1 MITHHA
7 ALVYTMVLV
16 SAADNNMP
24 DAELQS
30 IGDMVMHLPVFRDF
44 DRSKLT
50 QITGDCAKLLQDK
63 QGLEKALDAIK
74 EGLPEK
80 LRETAYAL
88 GCEVAAWR
96 EFPDHFAYAPAH
108 IDELAR
114 WAQSHS
120 ADTLVC
126 THKDLVKLDRS
137 EIEGTPLRAIRIGL
151 EFLRGQDGLEASLD
165 KLMLDRR

>member
-50 QITGDCAKLLQDK
+50 QITGDCAKLLQDT
-63 QGLEKALDAIK
+63 D
-74 EGLPEK
+74 GLPEK

-88 GCEVAAWR
+88 GCEVAAADGKVSPEESR
-96 EFPDHFAYAPAH
+96 LLEMIRFRLNIGRLAAAAIERGARARHMH
-108 IDELAR
+108 I
-114 WAQSHS
+114 
-120 ADTLVC
+120 
-126 THKDLVKLDRS
+126 
-137 EIEGTPLRAIRIGL
+137 
-151 EFLRGQDGLEASLD
+151 
-165 KLMLDRR
+165 